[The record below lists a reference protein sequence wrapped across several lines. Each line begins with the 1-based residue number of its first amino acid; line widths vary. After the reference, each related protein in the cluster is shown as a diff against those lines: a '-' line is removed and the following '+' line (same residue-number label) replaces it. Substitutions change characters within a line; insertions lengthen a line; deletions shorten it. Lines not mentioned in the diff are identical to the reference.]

1 MKVIGGNF
9 GADGKAEVGS
19 QNIIINGQMIGKSK
33 ISSMSANQHSQRE
46 FSLLTLLGGMFVL
59 VPFFWLVT
67 GFFLGSTAGFLAGL
81 TTFIITLFACFD
93 HVESRIVNI
102 ELEDGKAVSIQC
114 KKKEAQRLMA
124 LAP

>member
-19 QNIIINGQMIGKSK
+19 QNITINGQMIGKSK

-46 FSLLTLLGGMFVL
+46 FSVAALLIGVFLFIPMCWVI
-59 VPFFWLVT
+59 VA
-67 GFFLGSTAGFLAGL
+67 FFLGQTAGFFAGL
-81 TTFIITLFACFD
+81 AAFVFTMFACFD